1 MPFFFNRFRLP
12 GASWLDVDNPLSAT
26 RRHAAT
32 RRHTAGGE
40 HRSLYNNAVWGRFLP
55 DQRLVIFF
63 RNAFWWNEL
72 YHWSLKI
79 DHSQRTETTILRW
92 LTPPPWFLEAFF
104 VDNKKADHNF
114 ILYLSV
120 PFTNL
125 NSEQVWCLFLQ
136 LFLFKR
142 HNLERYSIYFAR
154 SSSLSSDIYL
164 QWAETLNFKDIG
176 FLFLIMPFLLSNG
189 LKRGDL
195 KWFCHDE
202 AWTKNNN
209 CIVKKTGVSVFAWFR
224 RELHSNVLIHWI

>member
-79 DHSQRTETTILRW
+79 DHSPRTETTILRW
-92 LTPPPWFLEAFF
+92 LAPPPWFLKAFF

-114 ILYLSV
+114 ILYLSR
-120 PFTNL
+120 L
-125 NSEQVWCLFLQ
+125 CLSQILIRSKFDVYFFSCFYSRDIISRDIQ
-136 LFLFKR
+136 FIS
-142 HNLERYSIYFAR
+142 LEV
-154 SSSLSSDIYL
+154 LHYL
-164 QWAETLNFKDIG
+164 QTFIYNE
-176 FLFLIMPFLLSNG
+176 
-189 LKRGDL
+189 LKR
-195 KWFCHDE
+195 
-202 AWTKNNN
+202 WTSK
-209 CIVKKTGVSVFAWFR
+209 ILAFSFW
-224 RELHSNVLIHWI
+224 